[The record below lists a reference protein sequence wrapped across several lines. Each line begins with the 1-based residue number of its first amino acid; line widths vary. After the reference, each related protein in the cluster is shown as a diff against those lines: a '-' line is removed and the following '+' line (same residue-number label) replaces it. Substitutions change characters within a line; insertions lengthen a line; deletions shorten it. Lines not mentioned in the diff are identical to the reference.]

1 MISGVVHM
9 EETKYLI
16 QEMLTEMDETDE
28 TFIKTIQAMVRHY
41 LEKKRRR

>member
-28 TFIKTIQAMVRHY
+28 TFIKTIQAMIRHY

>member
-1 MISGVVHM
+1 M

-28 TFIKTIQAMVRHY
+28 NFIKTIQAMIRHY
-41 LEKKRRR
+41 LEKKRRH